1 MPEKTSEE
9 YCLQINWF
17 PCLFVFTF
25 FLTLEEFQQNYLF
38 FPPWPENDTRW
49 NVKKFCSYTSAAP
62 CWPVSDPFFTF
73 LVLCLCEQHS
83 VQITAWYT
91 QCLCAMWTYE
101 IAFVCLC
108 AVICVVPSYLSATH
122 ADDAVDAAAGIVE
135 EGHGDG
141 VFAGGQPVA
150 FGGRV
155 DLEDMSS
162 GAEDGLLPFKTHHS
176 KREHINLIS
185 VVIYK
190 TILCIFRQVLCL
202 KANLCRNWYFV
213 QSGAPHCN

>member
-1 MPEKTSEE
+1 MWIKSAATLEQ
-9 YCLQINWF
+9 L
-17 PCLFVFTF
+17 LADL
-25 FLTLEEFQQNYLF
+25 FLTCETFL
-38 FPPWPENDTRW
+38 
-49 NVKKFCSYTSAAP
+49 
-62 CWPVSDPFFTF
+62 FFTF
-73 LVLCLCEQHS
+73 LAFCLREQHCA
-83 VQITAWYT
+83 QITAWYT

-101 IAFVCLC
+101 MAFVCLC
-108 AVICVVPSYLSATH
+108 VVIRLVPSHLSAAH

-150 FGGRV
+150 FGRRV

-176 KREHINLIS
+176 KREHINLMS
-185 VVIYK
+185 EVVYK
-190 TILCIFRQVLCL
+190 TILCIFRQVPCL
-202 KANLCRNWYFV
+202 KATLWRNWLFV